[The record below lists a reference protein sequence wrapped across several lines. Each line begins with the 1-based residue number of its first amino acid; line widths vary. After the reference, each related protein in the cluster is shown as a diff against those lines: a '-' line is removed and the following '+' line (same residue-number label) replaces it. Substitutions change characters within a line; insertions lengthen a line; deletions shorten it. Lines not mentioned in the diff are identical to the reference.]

1 MGHLSRAS
9 YYDNVTVYPYNGYI
23 RSTNPIVRHVMSINW
38 TMEWTSA
45 NQHALK
51 HPATQT
57 LHGLD
62 MVNLVLGRACSS
74 HVKVVLLHVSEC
86 LDVHISVSWSKLVT
100 AHVVR

>member
-38 TMEWTSA
+38 TMERTSA

-57 LHGLD
+57 LHGLN

-74 HVKVVLLHVSEC
+74 HVKVVLRCVSERIG
-86 LDVHISVSWSKLVT
+86 LHIFIPWFKLVT
-100 AHVVR
+100 